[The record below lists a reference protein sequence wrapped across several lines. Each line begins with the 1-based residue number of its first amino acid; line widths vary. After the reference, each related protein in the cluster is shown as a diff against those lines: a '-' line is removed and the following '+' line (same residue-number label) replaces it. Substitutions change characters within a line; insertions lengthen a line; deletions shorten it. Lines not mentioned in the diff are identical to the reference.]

1 MARPLDDLDRKL
13 VALLSEDGR
22 LSVADVARQ
31 AGVSRPTVATRLRS
45 LLEDGVVR
53 VAALVDPFT
62 VSDMTV
68 ALVGLTLD
76 KYLLEEKIEQV
87 SELDEVDWAAVVTG
101 RYDIIVEVATQ
112 DGMAGL
118 YRFLTQSL
126 QTVGGIQSS
135 EMFVVMKARRK
146 WSLLAPAMLRRW
158 GRTSAGRRTG

>member
-1 MARPLDDLDRKL
+1 MMARSVDDLDKKL

-22 LSVADVARQ
+22 LTVADVARR
-31 AGVSRPTVATRLRS
+31 ADVSRPTAAARLRS
-45 LLEDGVVR
+45 LLADGVIR
-53 VAALVDPFT
+53 VAALVDPFS
-62 VSDMTV
+62 VADMTV

-76 KYLLEEKIEQV
+76 KYLLEEKIEQI
-87 SELDEVDWAAVVTG
+87 SALDEVNWAAVVTG

-112 DGMAGL
+112 EGMAGL

-146 WSLLAPAMLRRW
+146 WSLLAPAMLARW
-158 GRTSAGRRTG
+158 RGTPAG